1 MRKLFLALR
10 LGKVKCMVC
19 TNDLFFPNLNRNCGV
34 LQVCKEIAI
43 NFFHGAR
50 KFFGFDNVYKKRYV
64 GGRYKE
70 QLVLGWYKRFVEKF
84 DLLICSKE
92 NVTCFLI
99 V

>member
-1 MRKLFLALR
+1 MPKLFFTLR

-64 GGRYKE
+64 GRMYIQRAVSVG
-70 QLVLGWYKRFVEKF
+70 LV
-84 DLLICSKE
+84 
-92 NVTCFLI
+92 
-99 V
+99 

>member
-1 MRKLFLALR
+1 
-10 LGKVKCMVC
+10 MVQE
-19 TNDLFFPNLNRNCGV
+19 NSLDLTTFT
-34 LQVCKEIAI
+34 
-43 NFFHGAR
+43 
-50 KFFGFDNVYKKRYV
+50 KKRYV

-84 DLLICSKE
+84 ALLIWSKEE